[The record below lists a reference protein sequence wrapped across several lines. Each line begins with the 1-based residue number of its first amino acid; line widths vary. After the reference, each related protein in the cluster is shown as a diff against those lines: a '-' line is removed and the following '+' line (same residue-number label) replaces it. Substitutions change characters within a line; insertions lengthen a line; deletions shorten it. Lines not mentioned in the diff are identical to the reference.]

1 MAMTTDQQ
9 TYSKNTATVCDLD
22 DQQLLK
28 IGDIAE
34 MTGLTLRTL
43 RYYEEMQ
50 LIVPDARSKGNFRLY
65 SNKVLNKLRFIDS
78 LKRLDLTLTEIR
90 ELLPADGH
98 LTDED
103 IIKRT
108 RKALEI
114 KQKKIE
120 DRLAELTAMKSDV
133 AFSLTILED
142 CVRCQAQNPHPC
154 ETNCDHKASH
164 IE

>member
-1 MAMTTDQQ
+1 MTEQQ
-9 TYSKNTATVCDLD
+9 TAKKNTSAASTDLE

-90 ELLPADGH
+90 ELLPSDGH

-142 CVRCQAQNPHPC
+142 CVRCQAQNPHAC
-154 ETNCDHKASH
+154 ETTCDNKATH